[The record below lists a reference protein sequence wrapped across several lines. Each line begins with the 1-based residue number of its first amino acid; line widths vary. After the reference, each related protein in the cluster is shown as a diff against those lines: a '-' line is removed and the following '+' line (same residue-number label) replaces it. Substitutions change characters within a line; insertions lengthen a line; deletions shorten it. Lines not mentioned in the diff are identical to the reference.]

1 MSGKRGPRSAEDRI
15 RGLLVMLP
23 WLMQRKSVAVADM
36 ARQFNMSEQDLIED
50 IELASL
56 CGTPPYTPLELTDV
70 FIDEGF
76 IHVGPNKQ
84 FERRLELSAAEAFG
98 LSLLAATAEDIPGFA
113 RRRELKSALKK
124 LRKVL
129 GDSVVD
135 VDVESPEFLDAVSE
149 AVTTG
154 EKLRIAYWTP
164 QRNEET
170 TRDIVVRS
178 VFTDRGHWYIGAD
191 DGLSGERRHF
201 RVDRIRSLVGTGEK
215 VPVLQEQPT
224 VPAWFADPA
233 GKLVVVAEVAEAAS
247 WVVETYPCTVLDERP
262 DGSYRIE
269 LVANSAHWLGR
280 LLLRA
285 GGNVTVVAPEE
296 MVGLCA
302 RTASDML
309 AVYSSNSDN

>member
-1 MSGKRGPRSAEDRI
+1 MSGKRGPRKAEDRI
-15 RGLLVMLP
+15 KGLLVMLP
-23 WLMQRKSVAVADM
+23 WLMQRKRVAVSEM
-36 ARQFNMSEQDLIED
+36 ARQFNMSEKDLIED

-84 FERRLELSAAEAFG
+84 FVRRLELSAAEAFG
-98 LSLLAATAEDIPGFA
+98 LSLLAATAEDIPGFS
-113 RRRELKSALKK
+113 RRKQLKSALKK
-124 LRKVL
+124 LHKVL
-129 GDSVVD
+129 GNSVVD
-135 VDVESPEFLDAVSE
+135 VDVESPEFLEAVNDAVTS
-149 AVTTG
+149 G
-154 EKLRIAYWTP
+154 EKLRITYWTP

-201 RVDRIRSLVGTGEK
+201 RVDRIRTLEGTGEM
-215 VPVLQEQPT
+215 VPLSVEAPT
-224 VPAWFADPA
+224 IPAWFADSA

-247 WVVETYPCTVLDERP
+247 WVVETYPCTVLEERP
-262 DGSYRIE
+262 DGSFRIE

-285 GGNVTVVAPEE
+285 GGNVTIVAPEE
-296 MVGLCA
+296 MVDLCA
-302 RTASDML
+302 RTAGDVL
-309 AVYSSNSDN
+309 AAYSINSDS